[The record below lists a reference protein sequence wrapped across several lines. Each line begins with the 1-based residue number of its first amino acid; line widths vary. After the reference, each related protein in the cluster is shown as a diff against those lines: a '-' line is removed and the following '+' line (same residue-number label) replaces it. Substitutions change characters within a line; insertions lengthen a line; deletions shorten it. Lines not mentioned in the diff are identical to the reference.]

1 MDVLLIGVGAAGNK
15 AVVTAIEKGA
25 VKVEDTIIVNST
37 TKDFPKDYTGKK
49 IVLNDNANGGGCGK
63 ERKFSNAL
71 ITKAIKEGKF
81 NFNDSINKYSTVII
95 ATSIEGG
102 TGSGATPML
111 AKFFNKVYT
120 KNVHIIAFT
129 GFEDDPRGL
138 QNAFNF
144 FKEIDPALIV
154 HTISNAAYLGASKN
168 RTKAEELAN
177 EEMAR
182 RIRVF
187 TGQDFIDG
195 KQNIDDTDLLK
206 LSNTSGYMVVE
217 KKEFDSSLETKDD
230 FESVIKNMVYNSS
243 SIKTLNPSAIRLGVI
258 LNISPASEDAIDYA
272 FTSLRKSYGD
282 PFEMYIQIQWDKKQ
296 EYIAYIAS
304 GMKMPIDEVKGMY
317 DRFNER
323 AKGMRSVEDEFFKEV
338 SDMSL
343 VSGRF
348 DMVKEENKGM
358 SITDFLAGK

>member
-1 MDVLLIGVGAAGNK
+1 MRVLLIGVGAAGNK
-15 AVVTAIEKGA
+15 AVVTAINEKA
-25 VKVEDTIIVNST
+25 VNVEDTIIVNST
-37 TKDFPKDYTGKK
+37 AKDFPKEYTGRK
-49 IVLNDNANGGGCGK
+49 IVLNDRSDGGGCGK
-63 ERKFSNAL
+63 ERKFSNQL

-81 NFNDSINKYSTVII
+81 NLNENINNYSTVII

-120 KNVHIIAFT
+120 KNVHIMAFT

-138 QNAFNF
+138 ENAFNF

-154 HTISNAAYLGASKN
+154 HTISNAAYLGSSKN

-177 EEMAR
+177 VEMAR
-182 RIRVF
+182 RIKVF
-187 TGQDFIDG
+187 TGQEFISG

-217 KKEFDSSLETKDD
+217 KKEFDSSLETKED
-230 FESVIKNMVYNSS
+230 FESIIKNMIYNTS
-243 SIKTLNPSAIRLGVI
+243 SIKTVNPSAIRLGVI
-258 LNISPASEDAIDYA
+258 LNINPASEDAIDYA
-272 FTSLRKSYGD
+272 FKSLRKSYGD
-282 PFEMYIQIQWDKKQ
+282 PFEMYIQIQWDDKQ

-304 GMKMPIDEVKGMY
+304 GMKMPIDEVKGMF
-317 DRFNER
+317 DRYNER
-323 AKGMRSVEDEFFKEV
+323 AKAMRSIEDEFFKQM
-338 SDMSL
+338 SDMQLS
-343 VSGRF
+343 SGRF

-358 SITDFLAGK
+358 SVADFLAGN